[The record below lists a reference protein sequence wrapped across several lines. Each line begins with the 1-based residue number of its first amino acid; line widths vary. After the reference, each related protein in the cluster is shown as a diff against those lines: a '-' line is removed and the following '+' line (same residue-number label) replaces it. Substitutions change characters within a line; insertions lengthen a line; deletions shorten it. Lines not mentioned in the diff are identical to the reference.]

1 MLSYHRSF
9 PTNRFI
15 FFFLLSTGLMVMDH
29 RSSLLDPVRGVASVI
44 NITFESVVRLPYN
57 VAALVEKYY
66 SDDTLQQELRE
77 LKRKQAVLETR
88 LQRYEALEL
97 ENQRLTKLLG
107 SSESSTEQV
116 LLAEIIKVSREP
128 YNQSI
133 VLNRGAESGVYPGQP
148 VLAPEGVLGQ
158 VSTVGL
164 KRSVVTLITDPSHGL
179 PVQIQR
185 NQLRTIVQGTGQAD
199 RVEVPS
205 LISRSDIRRGDILV
219 TSGMG
224 GRFPIGYKVAE
235 VIEIVED
242 TSEPFMK
249 ISAST
254 IAKIGLVREVLLL
267 WNPDHTERDGY
278 SRPPDPEPDSSQGN
292 E

>member
-1 MLSYHRSF
+1 MLSYNQRFSV
-9 PTNRFI
+9 NRFI
-15 FFFLLSTGLMVMDH
+15 LFFLLSTGLMIIDH
-29 RSSLLDPVRGVASVI
+29 QSNLLAPVRVVTSVV
-44 NITFESVVRLPYN
+44 NITFESIVRFPGN
-57 VAALVEKYY
+57 AVALAKRYY
-66 SDDTLQQELRE
+66 LDNTLYQRFTELQ
-77 LKRKQAVLETR
+77 RKQAVLEGR

-97 ENQRLTKLLG
+97 ENLRLTKLLG
-107 SSESSTEQV
+107 SFESSTEQV
-116 LLAEIIKVSREP
+116 LLAEIIEVSYEP
-128 YNQSI
+128 YNQNI
-133 VLNRGAESGVYPGQP
+133 VLNRGVESGVYPGQP

-185 NQLRTIVQGTGQAD
+185 NQLRTIIQGAGQTD
-199 RVEVPS
+199 RVEVSS
-205 LISRSDIRRGDILV
+205 LISRSDIRQGDILV

-235 VIEIVED
+235 VTEIVED
-242 TSEPFMK
+242 ASAPFMK

-267 WNPDHTERDGY
+267 WNSERADH
-278 SRPPDPEPDSSQGN
+278 SQPPDPGWISSQTH

>member
-1 MLSYHRSF
+1 MSYNRSF
-9 PTNRFI
+9 PINRFI
-15 FFFLLSTGLMVMDH
+15 FFFLLSTGLMIIDH
-29 RSSLLDPVRGVASVI
+29 RSNLLAPVRVIASVI
-44 NITFESVVRLPYN
+44 DITFESIVRFPGK
-57 VAALVEKYY
+57 VAALAEEYY
-66 SDDTLQQELRE
+66 PDNTLYQRFSELQ
-77 LKRKQAVLETR
+77 RKQAILETR

-97 ENQRLTKLLG
+97 ENLRLTKLLG
-107 SSESSTEQV
+107 SSESSPEQV
-116 LLAEIIKVSREP
+116 LLAEIIEVSREP
-128 YNQSI
+128 YNHNI
-133 VLNRGAESGVYPGQP
+133 VLNRGTESGVYPGQP

-158 VSTVGL
+158 ISIVGL

-185 NQLRTIVQGTGQAD
+185 NQLRTIIQGTGQAD

-224 GRFPIGYKVAE
+224 GHFPIGYKVAE
-235 VIEIVED
+235 VTEIVED
-242 TSEPFMK
+242 ASEPFMK

-267 WNPDHTERDGY
+267 WNPDHTDHSKPLGSE
-278 SRPPDPEPDSSQGN
+278 SDSSQSN

>member
-1 MLSYHRSF
+1 MSSYHRSF
-9 PTNRFI
+9 PVNRFI

-29 RSSLLDPVRGVASVI
+29 RSSLLDPVRGAASVI
-44 NITFESVVRLPYN
+44 NITFESVVRFPYN
-57 VAALVEKYY
+57 VAALVERYY
-66 SDDTLQQELRE
+66 SDDTLHQELRE
-77 LKRKQAVLETR
+77 LERKQAVLETR

-97 ENQRLTKLLG
+97 ENQRLKKLLG
-107 SSESSTEQV
+107 SSEGSTEQV

-133 VLNRGAESGVYPGQP
+133 VLNRGTESGVYPGQP

-158 VSTVGL
+158 ISTVGL
-164 KRSVVTLITDPSHGL
+164 NRSVVTLITDPSHGL

-205 LISRSDIRRGDILV
+205 LVSRSDIRRGDILV

-242 TSEPFMK
+242 SSEPFMK

-254 IAKIGLVREVLLL
+254 IAKIGLVREALLL
-267 WNPDHTERDGY
+267 WNPDHTERAGY
-278 SRPPDPEPDSSQGN
+278 SRPPDPGPDSSQDN

>member
-1 MLSYHRSF
+1 MIIDHQS
-9 PTNRFI
+9 N
-15 FFFLLSTGLMVMDH
+15 LLA
-29 RSSLLDPVRGVASVI
+29 PVRVVASVI
-44 NITFESVVRLPYN
+44 NITFESIVRFPANVV
-57 VAALVEKYY
+57 ALAERYY
-66 SDDTLQQELRE
+66 LDNTLHQRFTELQ
-77 LKRKQAVLETR
+77 RKQAILEGR

-97 ENQRLTKLLG
+97 ENRRLTKLLG
-107 SSESSTEQV
+107 SSGSSTDQV
-116 LLAEIIKVSREP
+116 LLAEIVEVSYEP

-133 VLNRGAESGVYPGQP
+133 VLNRGTESGVYAGQP

-158 VSTVGL
+158 VSIVGL

-185 NQLRTIVQGTGQAD
+185 NQLRTIIQGTGQTN
-199 RVEVPS
+199 RVEVSS

-224 GRFPIGYKVAE
+224 GRFPMGYKVAE
-235 VIEIVED
+235 VTEIVED
-242 TSEPFMK
+242 ASAPFMK

-267 WNPDHTERDGY
+267 WNPDRADH
-278 SRPPDPEPDSSQGN
+278 SKPPDPGWISSQTH

>member
-1 MLSYHRSF
+1 MI
-9 PTNRFI
+9 T
-15 FFFLLSTGLMVMDH
+15 DH
-29 RSSLLDPVRGVASVI
+29 RSDLLAPARVATSVI
-44 NITFESVVRLPYN
+44 NITFESIVRFPYN
-57 VAALVEKYY
+57 VAALAEKYY
-66 SDDTLQQELRE
+66 PDDTLYRRFSELE
-77 LKRKQAVLETR
+77 RKQAVLETR

-107 SSESSTEQV
+107 AVESSTEQI
-116 LLAEIIKVSREP
+116 LLAKIIEVSQEP
-128 YNQSI
+128 YNQNI
-133 VLNRGAESGVYPGQP
+133 VLNRGTESGVYPGQP

-224 GRFPIGYKVAE
+224 GRFPTGHKVAE
-235 VIEIVED
+235 VAEIVED
-242 TSEPFMK
+242 ASEPFMK

-267 WNPDHTERDGY
+267 WNPDYADP
-278 SRPPDPEPDSSQGN
+278 SKPPGPGPDSSQSN

>member
-1 MLSYHRSF
+1 
-9 PTNRFI
+9 
-15 FFFLLSTGLMVMDH
+15 MVLDH
-29 RSSLLDPVRGVASVI
+29 QTSLLAPARVATSVI
-44 NITFESVVRLPYN
+44 NVAFESIVRLPHN
-57 VAALVEKYY
+57 VGALARKYY
-66 SDDTLQQELRE
+66 PDDTLYRILDELR
-77 LKRKQAVLETR
+77 LKQAIVKTR

-97 ENQRLTKLLG
+97 ENLRLKKLLG
-107 SSESSTEQV
+107 SSESSTGQV
-116 LLAEIIKVSREP
+116 LLAEIIEVSREP
-128 YNQSI
+128 YKQNI

-148 VLAPEGVLGQ
+148 VLAPEGALGQ
-158 VSTVGL
+158 ISTVGL
-164 KRSVVTLITDPSHGL
+164 NRSVATLITDPSHGL

-199 RVEVPS
+199 RVEVRS

-235 VIEIVED
+235 VTEIIED
-242 TSEPFMK
+242 ASEPFMT

-267 WNPDHTERDGY
+267 WNSDSAGHFA
-278 SRPPDPEPDSSQGN
+278 SPDPQVRFEPAQ
-292 E
+292 

>member
-1 MLSYHRSF
+1 MIIDHQS
-9 PTNRFI
+9 N
-15 FFFLLSTGLMVMDH
+15 LLA
-29 RSSLLDPVRGVASVI
+29 PVRVITSAI
-44 NITFESVVRLPYN
+44 NITFESIVQFPGNVV
-57 VAALVEKYY
+57 ALAEKYY
-66 SDDTLQQELRE
+66 PDDTLYQRFSELQ
-77 LKRKQAVLETR
+77 RKQAILKSR

-97 ENQRLTKLLG
+97 ENRRLTKLLG

-116 LLAEIIKVSREP
+116 LLAKIIEVSHEP
-128 YNQSI
+128 YNQNI
-133 VLNRGAESGVYPGQP
+133 VLNRGTESGVYPGQP

-164 KRSVVTLITDPSHGL
+164 RRSVVTLITDPSHGL

-185 NQLRTIVQGTGQAD
+185 NQLRTIIQGTGQAD

-205 LISRSDIRRGDILV
+205 LISRSDIQRGDILV

-235 VIEIVED
+235 VTEIVENA
-242 TSEPFMK
+242 SEPFMK

-267 WNPDHTERDGY
+267 WNPDHADH
-278 SRPPDPEPDSSQGN
+278 SRSPGPEPDSSQGN

>member
-1 MLSYHRSF
+1 MASYNRNF
-9 PTNRFI
+9 PINRLV
-15 FFFLLSTGLMVMDH
+15 FFFLLSTGLMTVDH
-29 RSSLLDPVRGVASVI
+29 QTDLLAPVRVTASVI
-44 NITFESVVRLPYN
+44 NITFESVVRFPYN
-57 VAALVEKYY
+57 TVALLRRHYPDDALYRRF
-66 SDDTLQQELRE
+66 RE
-77 LKRKQAVLETR
+77 LQREQAILKTR

-97 ENQRLTKLLG
+97 ENRRLTKLLG
-107 SSESSTEQV
+107 STGSYTEQV
-116 LLAEIIKVSREP
+116 LLAEIIEVGHES

-133 VLNRGAESGVYPGQP
+133 VLNRGVESGVYPGQP

-164 KRSVVTLITDPSHGL
+164 GRSVVTLITDPSHGL

-185 NQLRTIVQGTGQAD
+185 NQARAIVQGAGQTD

-205 LISRSDIRRGDILV
+205 LISRSDIRLGDVLV

-235 VIEIVED
+235 VTEIVED
-242 TSEPFMK
+242 VSEPFMK

-267 WNPDHTERDGY
+267 WNPAHAAPFI
-278 SRPPDPEPDSSQGN
+278 SPAPEDSFEPGP
-292 E
+292 